1 MSKLAQKVE
10 RAIRRERLLEPGMK
24 VAVACSGGADSVV
37 LVRLLAELKGP
48 LGIRLL
54 VVHLNHQLRGQD
66 ADADEGF
73 VRRLAERLEL
83 EFLVRREDVAARA
96 RQRKINVEEA
106 GRLARLE
113 FFASLVAGGKADA
126 VAVAHTLD
134 DQAETVLARILRGAG
149 TRGLAG
155 IYPVVEQA
163 TSPTG
168 GSPSTA
174 LGAGPWAE
182 RGGEKE
188 GGPEK
193 RVQSTPSGLIGEDAQ
208 ASKRRTSSKL
218 VLVRPLLDVRRAELR
233 DYLSEQEQAWRE
245 DATNLDR
252 TRLRNRLRLELLP
265 QLSRVAGPA
274 AIEHLARLA
283 DHARQEESFWSAYV
297 EERFQTLARRSGD
310 EWEVVVE
317 GLLAP
322 MLELARLP
330 ARQAAEAQRA
340 VARRLLRRTLAAV
353 RGDLRRITQ
362 THVESVLSLAE
373 EGRSGQSVDLPG
385 VQVERRFDV
394 LVFRAA
400 GDRKPQ
406 PVDVDEEMEVA
417 GPRRVRLPDGRG
429 LEFKVIEVQGLK
441 EGYNSSALDA
451 RRAPF
456 PLAVRTWRSGDRYCP
471 RGARRPEKLKLLFQQ
486 QRVSRR
492 ERARCPVVLS
502 GGEIVWTLAFGPA
515 AERELRPDSRRA
527 LVIEEWSAE

>member
-1 MSKLAQKVE
+1 MELAQKVE
-10 RAIRRERLLEPGMK
+10 RAIRRERLLGPGMK
-24 VAVACSGGADSVV
+24 VAVGCSGGADSVA

-54 VVHLNHQLRGQD
+54 VVHLNHQLRGAE

-73 VRRLAERLEL
+73 VRRLAEWLEL

-113 FFASLVAGGKADA
+113 FFASLIAGGKADA

-155 IYPVVEQA
+155 IYPVVEERV
-163 TSPTG
+163 SF
-168 GSPSTA
+168 GS
-174 LGAGPWAE
+174 
-182 RGGEKE
+182 
-188 GGPEK
+188 
-193 RVQSTPSGLIGEDAQ
+193 AQ
-208 ASKRRTSSKL
+208 DKRRSSSKL
-218 VLVRPLLDVRRAELR
+218 VLVRPLLGVRRADLR

-252 TRLRNRLRLELLP
+252 ARLRNRLRLELLP

-297 EERFQTLARRSGD
+297 EERFQTRARRSGD
-310 EWEVVVE
+310 EWEVAVE

-322 MLELARLP
+322 MPELARLP

-400 GDRKPQ
+400 GGRTPP
-406 PVDVDEEMEVA
+406 PVAVDEELEVT

-441 EGYNSSALDA
+441 GGYNSRALDA

-456 PLAVRTWRSGDRYCP
+456 PLAVRTWRPGDRYCP

-486 QRVSRR
+486 KRVSRR

-515 AERELRPDSRRA
+515 AERELRPDSRKA
-527 LVIEEWSAE
+527 LVIEEWAAE

>member
-1 MSKLAQKVE
+1 MELVQKVE
-10 RAIRRERLLEPGMK
+10 RAIRRERLLAPGMK
-24 VAVACSGGADSVV
+24 VAVGCSGGADSVA
-37 LVRLLAELKGP
+37 LVRLLAELKGS

-83 EFLVRREDVAARA
+83 EFLVRREDEAARA

-113 FFASLVAGGKADA
+113 FFASLIAGGKADA

-155 IYPVVEQA
+155 IYPVVE
-163 TSPTG
+163 
-168 GSPSTA
+168 
-174 LGAGPWAE
+174 E
-182 RGGEKE
+182 RVSFGF
-188 GGPEK
+188 
-193 RVQSTPSGLIGEDAQ
+193 AQ
-208 ASKRRTSSKL
+208 DERRSSSKL
-218 VLVRPLLDVRRAELR
+218 VLVRPLLGVRRAELR

-252 TRLRNRLRLELLP
+252 ARLRNRLRLELLP

-283 DHARQEESFWSAYV
+283 DHARQEESFWSAYG
-297 EERFQTLARRSGD
+297 EERFQTRARRSGD
-310 EWEVVVE
+310 EWEVAVE

-322 MLELARLP
+322 MPELARLP

-400 GDRKPQ
+400 GGRTPP
-406 PVDVDEEMEVA
+406 PVAVDEELEVA

-441 EGYNSSALDA
+441 GGYNSRALDA

-456 PLAVRTWRSGDRYCP
+456 PLAVRTWRPGDRYCP

-486 QRVSRR
+486 KRVSRQ

-527 LVIEEWSAE
+527 LVIEEWAAE

>member
-1 MSKLAQKVE
+1 MSKLAQKIE
-10 RAIRRERLLEPGMK
+10 RAIRRERLLAPGMK
-24 VAVACSGGADSVV
+24 VAAGCSGGADSVA

-54 VVHLNHQLRGQD
+54 VVHLNHQLRGAD

-113 FFASLVAGGKADA
+113 FFASLIAGGKADA

-155 IYPVVEQA
+155 IYPVVE
-163 TSPTG
+163 
-168 GSPSTA
+168 
-174 LGAGPWAE
+174 E
-182 RGGEKE
+182 RVSFGF
-188 GGPEK
+188 
-193 RVQSTPSGLIGEDAQ
+193 AQ
-208 ASKRRTSSKL
+208 DERRSSSKL
-218 VLVRPLLDVRRAELR
+218 VLVRPLLGVRRAELR

-252 TRLRNRLRLELLP
+252 ARLRNRLRLELLP

-297 EERFQTLARRSGD
+297 EERFQTRARRSGD
-310 EWEVVVE
+310 EWEVAVE

-322 MLELARLP
+322 MPELARLP

-400 GDRKPQ
+400 GGRTPP
-406 PVDVDEEMEVA
+406 PVVVDEELEVA

-441 EGYNSSALDA
+441 GGYNSRALDA

-456 PLAVRTWRSGDRYCP
+456 PLAVRTWRPGDRYCP

-527 LVIEEWSAE
+527 LVIEEWAAE

>member
-1 MSKLAQKVE
+1 MELVQKVE
-10 RAIRRERLLEPGMK
+10 RAIRRERLLGPGMK
-24 VAVACSGGADSVV
+24 VAVGCSGGADSVA
-37 LVRLLAELKGP
+37 LVRLLAELKGS
-48 LGIRLL
+48 LGVRLL
-54 VVHLNHQLRGQD
+54 VVHLNHQLRGAD

-113 FFASLVAGGKADA
+113 FFASLIAGGKADA

-155 IYPVVEQA
+155 IYPVVEERV
-163 TSPTG
+163 SF
-168 GSPSTA
+168 GS
-174 LGAGPWAE
+174 
-182 RGGEKE
+182 
-188 GGPEK
+188 
-193 RVQSTPSGLIGEDAQ
+193 AQ
-208 ASKRRTSSKL
+208 AKRRSFSEL
-218 VLVRPLLDVRRAELR
+218 GLVRPLLGVRRAELR

-283 DHARQEESFWSAYV
+283 DHARQEESFWSAYG
-297 EERFQTLARRSGD
+297 EGRFQTLARRSGD
-310 EWEVVVE
+310 EWEVAVE

-322 MLELARLP
+322 VLELARLP

-400 GDRKPQ
+400 GGRTSP
-406 PVDVDEEMEVA
+406 PVAVDEELEVT

-441 EGYNSSALDA
+441 GGYNSRALDA

-456 PLAVRTWRSGDRYCP
+456 PLAVRTWRPGDRYCP
-471 RGARRPEKLKLLFQQ
+471 RGARRPEKLKLLFQRK
-486 QRVSRR
+486 RVSRR

-527 LVIEEWSAE
+527 LVIEEWAAE

>member
-1 MSKLAQKVE
+1 MSKLAQKIE
-10 RAIRRERLLEPGMK
+10 RAIRRERLLGPGMK
-24 VAVACSGGADSVV
+24 VAVGCSGGADSVA
-37 LVRLLAELKGP
+37 LVRLLAELKGL

-54 VVHLNHQLRGQD
+54 VVHLNHQLRGQE

-113 FFASLVAGGKADA
+113 FFASLIAGGKADA

-155 IYPVVEQA
+155 IYPVVEERV
-163 TSPTG
+163 SF
-168 GSPSTA
+168 GSA
-174 LGAGPWAE
+174 QD
-182 RGGEKE
+182 
-188 GGPEK
+188 K
-193 RVQSTPSGLIGEDAQ
+193 RSS
-208 ASKRRTSSKL
+208 SSKL
-218 VLVRPLLDVRRAELR
+218 VLVRPLLGVRRAELR

-252 TRLRNRLRLELLP
+252 ARLRNRLRLELLP

-283 DHARQEESFWSAYV
+283 DHARQEESFWAAYG

-310 EWEVVVE
+310 EWEVAVE

-400 GDRKPQ
+400 GGRTPP

-441 EGYNSSALDA
+441 GGYNSKALDA

-456 PLAVRTWRSGDRYCP
+456 PLAVRTWRPGDRYCP

-486 QRVSRR
+486 KRISRR

-502 GGEIVWTLAFGPA
+502 DGEIVWTLAFGPA
-515 AERELRPDSRRA
+515 VERELRPDSRRA
-527 LVIEEWSAE
+527 LVIEEWAAE

>member
-1 MSKLAQKVE
+1 MGAKVNMELAQKIE
-10 RAIRRERLLEPGMK
+10 RAIRRERLLGPGMK
-24 VAVACSGGADSVV
+24 VAVGCSGGADSVA

-54 VVHLNHQLRGQD
+54 VVHLNPQLRGAE

-73 VRRLAERLEL
+73 VRRLAEWLEL

-113 FFASLVAGGKADA
+113 FFASLIAGGKADA

-155 IYPVVEQA
+155 IYPVVEERV
-163 TSPTG
+163 SF
-168 GSPSTA
+168 GS
-174 LGAGPWAE
+174 
-182 RGGEKE
+182 
-188 GGPEK
+188 
-193 RVQSTPSGLIGEDAQ
+193 AQ
-208 ASKRRTSSKL
+208 DKRRSSSKL
-218 VLVRPLLDVRRAELR
+218 VLVRPLLGVRRADLR

-252 TRLRNRLRLELLP
+252 ARLRNRLRLELLP

-297 EERFQTLARRSGD
+297 EERFQTRARRSGD
-310 EWEVVVE
+310 EWEVAVE

-322 MLELARLP
+322 VLELARLP

-385 VQVERRFDV
+385 V
-394 LVFRAA
+394 
-400 GDRKPQ
+400 
-406 PVDVDEEMEVA
+406 
-417 GPRRVRLPDGRG
+417 
-429 LEFKVIEVQGLK
+429 
-441 EGYNSSALDA
+441 
-451 RRAPF
+451 
-456 PLAVRTWRSGDRYCP
+456 
-471 RGARRPEKLKLLFQQ
+471 
-486 QRVSRR
+486 
-492 ERARCPVVLS
+492 
-502 GGEIVWTLAFGPA
+502 
-515 AERELRPDSRRA
+515 
-527 LVIEEWSAE
+527 

>member
-1 MSKLAQKVE
+1 MELAQKIE
-10 RAIRRERLLEPGMK
+10 RAIRRERLLGPGMK
-24 VAVACSGGADSVV
+24 VAAACSGGADSVA

-113 FFASLVAGGKADA
+113 FFSSLIAGGKADA

-155 IYPVVEQA
+155 IYPVVE
-163 TSPTG
+163 
-168 GSPSTA
+168 
-174 LGAGPWAE
+174 E
-182 RGGEKE
+182 RVSFGF
-188 GGPEK
+188 
-193 RVQSTPSGLIGEDAQ
+193 AQ
-208 ASKRRTSSKL
+208 DERRSSSKL
-218 VLVRPLLDVRRAELR
+218 VLVRPLLGVRRAELR

-283 DHARQEESFWSAYV
+283 DHARQEESFWSAYG
-297 EERFQTLARRSGD
+297 EERFQTLVRRSGD
-310 EWEVVVE
+310 EWEVAVE

-394 LVFRAA
+394 LVFRAP
-400 GDRKPQ
+400 GGRTPQ
-406 PVDVDEEMEVA
+406 PVDEEMEVA

-441 EGYNSSALDA
+441 GGYNSRALDA

-456 PLAVRTWRSGDRYCP
+456 PLAVRTWRPGDRYCP

-486 QRVSRR
+486 KRVSRR

-527 LVIEEWSAE
+527 LVIEEWAAE

>member
-1 MSKLAQKVE
+1 MSKLAQKIE
-10 RAIRRERLLEPGMK
+10 RAIRRERLLAPGMK
-24 VAVACSGGADSVV
+24 VAAGCSGGADSVA

-54 VVHLNHQLRGQD
+54 VVHLNHQLRGAD

-113 FFASLVAGGKADA
+113 FFASLIAGGKADA

-155 IYPVVEQA
+155 IYPVVE
-163 TSPTG
+163 
-168 GSPSTA
+168 
-174 LGAGPWAE
+174 E
-182 RGGEKE
+182 RVSFGF
-188 GGPEK
+188 
-193 RVQSTPSGLIGEDAQ
+193 AQ
-208 ASKRRTSSKL
+208 DERRSSSKL
-218 VLVRPLLDVRRAELR
+218 VLVRPLLGVRRAELR

-252 TRLRNRLRLELLP
+252 ARLRNRLRLELLP

-297 EERFQTLARRSGD
+297 EERFQTRARRSGD
-310 EWEVVVE
+310 EWEVAVE

-322 MLELARLP
+322 MPELARLP

-400 GDRKPQ
+400 GGRTPQ
-406 PVDVDEEMEVA
+406 PVAVDEEMEVA

-441 EGYNSSALDA
+441 GGYNSRALDA

-456 PLAVRTWRSGDRYCP
+456 PLAVRTWRPGDRYCP

-527 LVIEEWSAE
+527 LVIEEWAAE

>member
-1 MSKLAQKVE
+1 MSKLAQKIE
-10 RAIRRERLLEPGMK
+10 RAIRRERLLGPGMK
-24 VAVACSGGADSVV
+24 VAVGCSGGADSVA
-37 LVRLLAELKGP
+37 LVRLLAELKGS

-73 VRRLAERLEL
+73 VRRLAEGLEL

-155 IYPVVEQA
+155 IYPVVEERV
-163 TSPTG
+163 SF
-168 GSPSTA
+168 GSA
-174 LGAGPWAE
+174 QDE
-182 RGGEKE
+182 R
-188 GGPEK
+188 
-193 RVQSTPSGLIGEDAQ
+193 RS
-208 ASKRRTSSKL
+208 SSKL
-218 VLVRPLLDVRRAELR
+218 VLVRPLLGVRRAELR

-252 TRLRNRLRLELLP
+252 ARLRNRLRLELLP

-283 DHARQEESFWSAYV
+283 DHARQEESFWAAYG

-310 EWEVVVE
+310 EWEVAVE

-400 GDRKPQ
+400 GGRTPP
-406 PVDVDEEMEVA
+406 PVDVGEEMEVT

-441 EGYNSSALDA
+441 GGYNSRALDA
-451 RRAPF
+451 CRAPF
-456 PLAVRTWRSGDRYCP
+456 PLAVRTWRPGDRYCP

-486 QRVSRR
+486 KRISRR

-527 LVIEEWSAE
+527 LVIEEWAAE

>member
-1 MSKLAQKVE
+1 MELAQKVE
-10 RAIRRERLLEPGMK
+10 RAIRRERLLGPGMK
-24 VAVACSGGADSVV
+24 VAAGCSGGADSVA

-113 FFASLVAGGKADA
+113 FFASLIAGGRADA

-155 IYPVVEQA
+155 IYPVVE
-163 TSPTG
+163 
-168 GSPSTA
+168 
-174 LGAGPWAE
+174 E
-182 RGGEKE
+182 RVSFGF
-188 GGPEK
+188 
-193 RVQSTPSGLIGEDAQ
+193 AQ
-208 ASKRRTSSKL
+208 DKRRGSSKL
-218 VLVRPLLDVRRAELR
+218 VLVRPLLGVRRAELR

-252 TRLRNRLRLELLP
+252 ARLRNRLRLELLP

-297 EERFQTLARRSGD
+297 EERFQTRARRSGD
-310 EWEVVVE
+310 EWEVAVE

-400 GDRKPQ
+400 GGRTPP
-406 PVDVDEEMEVA
+406 PVAVDEELEVT

-441 EGYNSSALDA
+441 GGYNSRALDA

-456 PLAVRTWRSGDRYCP
+456 PLAVRTWRPGDRYCP

-486 QRVSRR
+486 KRVSRQ

-515 AERELRPDSRRA
+515 TERELRPDSRRA
-527 LVIEEWSAE
+527 LVIEEWAAE

>member
-1 MSKLAQKVE
+1 MGAKVNMELAQKIE
-10 RAIRRERLLEPGMK
+10 RAIRRERLLGPGMK
-24 VAVACSGGADSVV
+24 VAAACSGGADSVA

-54 VVHLNHQLRGQD
+54 VVHLNHQLRGAE

-73 VRRLAERLEL
+73 VRRLAEWLEL

-96 RQRKINVEEA
+96 RQRKIKVEEA

-113 FFASLVAGGKADA
+113 FFASLIAGGKADA
-126 VAVAHTLD
+126 VAPTLD
-134 DQAETVLARILRGAG
+134 DQAGAVLARILRGAG

-155 IYPVVEQA
+155 IYPVVEEQV
-163 TSPTG
+163 SF
-168 GSPSTA
+168 GS
-174 LGAGPWAE
+174 
-182 RGGEKE
+182 
-188 GGPEK
+188 
-193 RVQSTPSGLIGEDAQ
+193 AQ
-208 ASKRRTSSKL
+208 DKRRSSSKL
-218 VLVRPLLDVRRAELR
+218 VLVRPLLGVRRAELR

-252 TRLRNRLRLELLP
+252 ARLRNRLRLELLP

-297 EERFQTLARRSGD
+297 EERFQTRARRSGD
-310 EWEVVVE
+310 EWEVAVE

-322 MLELARLP
+322 VLELARLP

-362 THVESVLSLAE
+362 THVESVLLLAE

-400 GDRKPQ
+400 GGRTPP
-406 PVDVDEEMEVA
+406 PVAVDEELEVT

-441 EGYNSSALDA
+441 GGYNSRALDA

-456 PLAVRTWRSGDRYCP
+456 PLAVRTWRPGDRYCP

-486 QRVSRR
+486 KRVSRR

-502 GGEIVWTLAFGPA
+502 GGEIVWTLVFGPA
-515 AERELRPDSRRA
+515 AERELRPDSRKA
-527 LVIEEWSAE
+527 LVIEEWAAE

>member
-1 MSKLAQKVE
+1 MSKLAQKIE
-10 RAIRRERLLEPGMK
+10 RAIRRERLLGPGMK
-24 VAVACSGGADSVV
+24 VAAACSGGADSVA
-37 LVRLLAELKGP
+37 LVRLLAELKSS

-54 VVHLNHQLRGQD
+54 VVHLNHQLRGAD

-73 VRRLAERLEL
+73 VRRLAEWLEL

-113 FFASLVAGGKADA
+113 FFASLIAGGKADA

-155 IYPVVEQA
+155 IYPVVE
-163 TSPTG
+163 
-168 GSPSTA
+168 
-174 LGAGPWAE
+174 E
-182 RGGEKE
+182 RVPFGF
-188 GGPEK
+188 
-193 RVQSTPSGLIGEDAQ
+193 AQ
-208 ASKRRTSSKL
+208 DERRTSSKL
-218 VLVRPLLDVRRAELR
+218 VLVRPLLGVRRAELR

-252 TRLRNRLRLELLP
+252 ARLRNRLRLELLP

-297 EERFQTLARRSGD
+297 EERFQTRARRSGD
-310 EWEVVVE
+310 EWEVAVE

-322 MLELARLP
+322 VLELARLP

-400 GDRKPQ
+400 GGRTPP
-406 PVDVDEEMEVA
+406 PVAVDEELEVT

-441 EGYNSSALDA
+441 GGYNSRALDA

-456 PLAVRTWRSGDRYCP
+456 PLAVRTWRPGDRYCP

-486 QRVSRR
+486 KRVSRR

-515 AERELRPDSRRA
+515 AERELRPDSRKA
-527 LVIEEWSAE
+527 LVIEEWAAE

>member
-1 MSKLAQKVE
+1 MSKLAQKIE
-10 RAIRRERLLEPGMK
+10 RAIRRERLLGPGMK
-24 VAVACSGGADSVV
+24 VAVGCSGGADSVA
-37 LVRLLAELKGP
+37 LVRLLAKLKGS

-73 VRRLAERLEL
+73 VRRLAEGLEL

-155 IYPVVEQA
+155 IYPVVEERV
-163 TSPTG
+163 SF
-168 GSPSTA
+168 GSA
-174 LGAGPWAE
+174 QDE
-182 RGGEKE
+182 R
-188 GGPEK
+188 
-193 RVQSTPSGLIGEDAQ
+193 RS
-208 ASKRRTSSKL
+208 SSKL
-218 VLVRPLLDVRRAELR
+218 VLVRPLLGVRRAELR

-252 TRLRNRLRLELLP
+252 TRLRNRLRLGLLP
-265 QLSRVAGPA
+265 QLSHVAGPA

-283 DHARQEESFWSAYV
+283 DHARQEESFWSAYG
-297 EERFQTLARRSGD
+297 EGRFQTLARRSGD
-310 EWEVVVE
+310 EWEVAVE

-400 GDRKPQ
+400 GGRTPP
-406 PVDVDEEMEVA
+406 PVDVGEEMEVT

-441 EGYNSSALDA
+441 GGYNSRALDA

-456 PLAVRTWRSGDRYCP
+456 PLAVRTWRPGDRYCP

-486 QRVSRR
+486 KRVSRR

-527 LVIEEWSAE
+527 LVIEEWAAE

>member
-1 MSKLAQKVE
+1 MELAQKIE
-10 RAIRRERLLEPGMK
+10 RAIRRERLLGPGMK
-24 VAVACSGGADSVV
+24 VAAGCSGGADSVA

-54 VVHLNHQLRGQD
+54 VVHLNHQLRGAD

-73 VRRLAERLEL
+73 VRRLAEWLEL

-113 FFASLVAGGKADA
+113 FFASLIAGGKADA

-155 IYPVVEQA
+155 IYPVVE
-163 TSPTG
+163 
-168 GSPSTA
+168 
-174 LGAGPWAE
+174 E
-182 RGGEKE
+182 RVSFGF
-188 GGPEK
+188 
-193 RVQSTPSGLIGEDAQ
+193 AQ
-208 ASKRRTSSKL
+208 DERRSSSKL
-218 VLVRPLLDVRRAELR
+218 VLVRPLLGVRRAELR

-252 TRLRNRLRLELLP
+252 ARLRNRLRLELLP

-297 EERFQTLARRSGD
+297 EERFQTRARRSGD
-310 EWEVVVE
+310 EWEVAVE

-322 MLELARLP
+322 MPELARLP

-400 GDRKPQ
+400 GGRTPP
-406 PVDVDEEMEVA
+406 PVAVDEEMEVA

-441 EGYNSSALDA
+441 GGYNSRALDA

-456 PLAVRTWRSGDRYCP
+456 PLAVRTWRPGDRYCP

-486 QRVSRR
+486 KRVSRR

-515 AERELRPDSRRA
+515 AERELRPDSRKA
-527 LVIEEWSAE
+527 LVIEEWAAE

>member
-1 MSKLAQKVE
+1 MELVQKIE
-10 RAIRRERLLEPGMK
+10 RAIRRERLLAPGMK
-24 VAVACSGGADSVV
+24 VAVACSGGADSVA

-54 VVHLNHQLRGQD
+54 VVHLNHQLRGQE

-96 RQRKINVEEA
+96 RQHKINVEEA
-106 GRLARLE
+106 GRQARLE

-155 IYPVVEQA
+155 IYPVVEELV
-163 TSPTG
+163 SF
-168 GSPSTA
+168 GS
-174 LGAGPWAE
+174 
-182 RGGEKE
+182 
-188 GGPEK
+188 
-193 RVQSTPSGLIGEDAQ
+193 AQ
-208 ASKRRTSSKL
+208 DKRRTSSKL
-218 VLVRPLLDVRRAELR
+218 VLVRPLLGVRRAELR

-252 TRLRNRLRLELLP
+252 ARLRNRLRLELLP
-265 QLSRVAGPA
+265 QLSRVAGSA

-283 DHARQEESFWSAYV
+283 DHARQEESFWSAYG
-297 EERFQTLARRSGD
+297 EERFQTRARRSGD
-310 EWEVVVE
+310 EWEVAVE

-400 GDRKPQ
+400 GGRTPQ
-406 PVDVDEEMEVA
+406 PVDVDEELEVA

-441 EGYNSSALDA
+441 GGYNSRALDA

-456 PLAVRTWRSGDRYCP
+456 PLAVRTWRPGDRYCP

-486 QRVSRR
+486 KRVSRR

-527 LVIEEWSAE
+527 LVIEEWAAE

>member
-1 MSKLAQKVE
+1 MSKLAQKIE
-10 RAIRRERLLEPGMK
+10 RAIRRERLLAPGMK
-24 VAVACSGGADSVV
+24 VAAGCSGGADSVA

-54 VVHLNHQLRGQD
+54 VVHLNHQLRGAD

-113 FFASLVAGGKADA
+113 FFASLIAGGKADA

-155 IYPVVEQA
+155 IYPVVE
-163 TSPTG
+163 
-168 GSPSTA
+168 
-174 LGAGPWAE
+174 E
-182 RGGEKE
+182 RVSFGF
-188 GGPEK
+188 
-193 RVQSTPSGLIGEDAQ
+193 AQ
-208 ASKRRTSSKL
+208 DERRSSSKL
-218 VLVRPLLDVRRAELR
+218 VLVRPLLGVRRAELR

-252 TRLRNRLRLELLP
+252 ARLRNRLRLELLP

-297 EERFQTLARRSGD
+297 EERFQTRARRSGD
-310 EWEVVVE
+310 EWEVAVE

-322 MLELARLP
+322 MPELARLP

-400 GDRKPQ
+400 GGRTPP
-406 PVDVDEEMEVA
+406 PVAVGEEMEVA

-441 EGYNSSALDA
+441 GGYNSRALDA

-456 PLAVRTWRSGDRYCP
+456 PLAVRTWRPGDRYCP

-527 LVIEEWSAE
+527 LVIEEWAAE

>member
-1 MSKLAQKVE
+1 MELAQKVE
-10 RAIRRERLLEPGMK
+10 RAIRRERLLGPGMK
-24 VAVACSGGADSVV
+24 VAVGCSGGADSVA
-37 LVRLLAELKGP
+37 LVRLLAELKGS

-54 VVHLNHQLRGQD
+54 VVHLNHQLRGAD

-113 FFASLVAGGKADA
+113 FFASLIAGGKADA

-155 IYPVVEQA
+155 IYPVVE
-163 TSPTG
+163 
-168 GSPSTA
+168 
-174 LGAGPWAE
+174 E
-182 RGGEKE
+182 RVPFGF
-188 GGPEK
+188 
-193 RVQSTPSGLIGEDAQ
+193 AQ
-208 ASKRRTSSKL
+208 DERRSSSKL
-218 VLVRPLLDVRRAELR
+218 VLVRPLLGVRRAELR

-252 TRLRNRLRLELLP
+252 ARLRNRLRLELLP

-297 EERFQTLARRSGD
+297 EERFQTRARRSGD
-310 EWEVVVE
+310 EWEMAVE

-400 GDRKPQ
+400 GGRTPP
-406 PVDVDEEMEVA
+406 PVAVDEEMEVA

-441 EGYNSSALDA
+441 GGYNSRALDA

-456 PLAVRTWRSGDRYCP
+456 PLAVRTWRPGDRYCP

-486 QRVSRR
+486 KRVSRQ

-527 LVIEEWSAE
+527 LVIEEWAAE

>member
-1 MSKLAQKVE
+1 MELAQKIE
-10 RAIRRERLLEPGMK
+10 RAIRRERLLGPGMK
-24 VAVACSGGADSVV
+24 VAAACSGGADSVA
-37 LVRLLAELKGP
+37 LVRLLAELKGS
-48 LGIRLL
+48 LGVRLL

-66 ADADEGF
+66 AGADEGF

-113 FFASLVAGGKADA
+113 FFASLIAGGRADA

-155 IYPVVEQA
+155 IYPVVE
-163 TSPTG
+163 
-168 GSPSTA
+168 
-174 LGAGPWAE
+174 E
-182 RGGEKE
+182 RVSFGFA
-188 GGPEK
+188 P
-193 RVQSTPSGLIGEDAQ
+193 
-208 ASKRRTSSKL
+208 RREARGRQDERCSSSKL
-218 VLVRPLLDVRRAELR
+218 VLVRPLLSVRRAELR

-283 DHARQEESFWSAYV
+283 DHARQEESFWSAYG

-310 EWEVVVE
+310 EWEVAVE

-322 MLELARLP
+322 VLELARLP

-400 GDRKPQ
+400 GGRTPT

-441 EGYNSSALDA
+441 GGYNSRALDA

-456 PLAVRTWRSGDRYCP
+456 PLAVRTWRPGDRYCP

-486 QRVSRR
+486 KRVSRR

-515 AERELRPDSRRA
+515 AERGLRPDSRRA
-527 LVIEEWSAE
+527 LVIEEWAAE

>member
-1 MSKLAQKVE
+1 MAQKIE
-10 RAIRRERLLEPGMK
+10 RAIRRERLLGPGMK
-24 VAVACSGGADSVV
+24 VAAACSGGADSVA

-73 VRRLAERLEL
+73 VRRLAEWLEL

-113 FFASLVAGGKADA
+113 FFASLIAGGKADA

-155 IYPVVEQA
+155 IYPVVEEQVPFGFA
-163 TSPTG
+163 QD
-168 GSPSTA
+168 
-174 LGAGPWAE
+174 E
-182 RGGEKE
+182 R
-188 GGPEK
+188 
-193 RVQSTPSGLIGEDAQ
+193 RS
-208 ASKRRTSSKL
+208 SSKL
-218 VLVRPLLDVRRAELR
+218 VLVRPLLGVRRAELR

-252 TRLRNRLRLELLP
+252 ARLRNRLRLELLP

-297 EERFQTLARRSGD
+297 EERFQTRARRSGD
-310 EWEVVVE
+310 EWEVAVE

-322 MLELARLP
+322 MPELARLP

-400 GDRKPQ
+400 GGRTPP
-406 PVDVDEEMEVA
+406 PVAVDEELEVT

-441 EGYNSSALDA
+441 GGYNSRALDA

-456 PLAVRTWRSGDRYCP
+456 PLAVRTWRPGDRYCP

-486 QRVSRR
+486 KRVSRR

-527 LVIEEWSAE
+527 LVIEEWAAE

>member
-1 MSKLAQKVE
+1 MSKLAQKIE
-10 RAIRRERLLEPGMK
+10 RAIRRERLLAPGMK
-24 VAVACSGGADSVV
+24 VAAGCSGGADSVA

-54 VVHLNHQLRGQD
+54 VVHLNHQLRGAD

-113 FFASLVAGGKADA
+113 FFASLIAGGKADA

-155 IYPVVEQA
+155 IYPVVE
-163 TSPTG
+163 
-168 GSPSTA
+168 
-174 LGAGPWAE
+174 E
-182 RGGEKE
+182 RVSFGF
-188 GGPEK
+188 
-193 RVQSTPSGLIGEDAQ
+193 AQ
-208 ASKRRTSSKL
+208 DERRSSSKL
-218 VLVRPLLDVRRAELR
+218 VLVRPLLGVRRAELR

-252 TRLRNRLRLELLP
+252 ARLRNRLRLELLP

-297 EERFQTLARRSGD
+297 EERFQTRARRSGD
-310 EWEVVVE
+310 EWEVAVE

-400 GDRKPQ
+400 GGRTPP
-406 PVDVDEEMEVA
+406 PVAVDEEMEVA

-441 EGYNSSALDA
+441 GGYNSRALDA

-456 PLAVRTWRSGDRYCP
+456 PLAVRTWRPGDRYCP

-527 LVIEEWSAE
+527 LVIEEWAAE

>member
-1 MSKLAQKVE
+1 MELAQKVE
-10 RAIRRERLLEPGMK
+10 RAIRRERLLGPGMK
-24 VAVACSGGADSVV
+24 VAAACSGGADSVA

-54 VVHLNHQLRGQD
+54 IVHLNHQLRGQE
-66 ADADEGF
+66 ANADEGF
-73 VRRLAERLEL
+73 VRRLAEWLEL

-113 FFASLVAGGKADA
+113 FFASLIAGGKADA

-155 IYPVVEQA
+155 IYPVVE
-163 TSPTG
+163 
-168 GSPSTA
+168 
-174 LGAGPWAE
+174 E
-182 RGGEKE
+182 RVSFGF
-188 GGPEK
+188 
-193 RVQSTPSGLIGEDAQ
+193 AQ
-208 ASKRRTSSKL
+208 DERRTSSKL
-218 VLVRPLLDVRRAELR
+218 VLVRPLLGVRRAELR

-252 TRLRNRLRLELLP
+252 ARLRNRLRLELLP

-283 DHARQEESFWSAYV
+283 DHARQEESFWSAYG
-297 EERFQTLARRSGD
+297 EKRFQTRARRSGD
-310 EWEVVVE
+310 EWEVAVE
-317 GLLAP
+317 GLQAP
-322 MLELARLP
+322 VLELARLP

-400 GDRKPQ
+400 GGRTPP

-441 EGYNSSALDA
+441 GGYNSRALDA

-456 PLAVRTWRSGDRYCP
+456 PLAVRTWRPGDRYCP
-471 RGARRPEKLKLLFQQ
+471 RGARRPEKLKLLFQRK
-486 QRVSRR
+486 RVSRR

-527 LVIEEWSAE
+527 LVIEEWAAE